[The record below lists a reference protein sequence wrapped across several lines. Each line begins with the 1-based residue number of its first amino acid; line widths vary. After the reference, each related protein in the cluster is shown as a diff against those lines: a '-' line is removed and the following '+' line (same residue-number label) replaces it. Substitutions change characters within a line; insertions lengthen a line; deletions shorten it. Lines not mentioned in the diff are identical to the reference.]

1 MRRTLIATALCSA
14 LLALLAR
21 PVAADCSGPYIVVD
35 ERKVD
40 AGADLLLTGVAWGD
54 NCYDTGPPP
63 PGEGTLG
70 VPVSEIDIVIQQG
83 GERWLVATGSADA
96 DYGFTV
102 TVELPAQLQP
112 GRAEIRAEWDGR
124 TAWTQDAFVIVVDG
138 PSSGTGD
145 VSVASFGPSPSS
157 TPPPSETV
165 PTTAAPLG
173 SVATTSTAPQ
183 PRPGTSDRDSAW
195 IVVLIGLVAGASLSV
210 AVARR
215 LRLARQQPPP
225 EVSR

>member
-138 PSSGTGD
+138 PSNGTGD

-173 SVATTSTAPQ
+173 SVATTSTD
-183 PRPGTSDRDSAW
+183 PGRSEQGADSDDVLLIAV
-195 IVVLIGLVAGASLSV
+195 IAAAVVAGVLI
-210 AVARR
+210 ARR
-215 LRLARQQPPP
+215 VSLAQRQPPKDS
-225 EVSR
+225 SR